1 MPPPPP
7 PRFTPAPTPCDAA
20 CVRARPRGD
29 PDRRRVGAAA
39 ANGGTGAA
47 ETGRARDS
55 RGGSTAAITDFLWD
69 KRTGLAA
76 RTMPHSRRYRSSER
90 SSRGSYHERYRSRKH
105 KRRRTRSRSSSS
117 ERDRRHR
124 REDSYH
130 VRSRSYD
137 DHSADRRAYDRRYCD
152 SYRRNDYSR
161 ERGEAYYEPEYRHS
175 YEYRRSR
182 DREGSYRSCKSSR
195 RKHRRRRR
203 RSRSFSR
210 SSSRSRQSSR
220 RAKSVEDDDEGHL
233 IYRIGD
239 WLQERYEIISTLGEG
254 TFGRVVQCIDHRRGG
269 ARVALKIIKNV
280 EKYKEAA
287 RLEINVLEKINEKD
301 PENTNLCVRMFDWFD
316 YHGHMC
322 ISFELLGLSTF
333 DFLKDNNYLPY
344 PIHQVRHMAFQVCQ
358 AVKFLHDNKLT
369 HTDLKPENILFVNSD
384 YELSYNLEKKRDERS
399 VKSTAI
405 RVVDFGSATFDHEHH
420 STIVSTRHYR
430 APEVILELGW
440 SQPCDVW
447 SIGCII
453 FEYYVGFTLFQTH
466 DNREHLAMMERILG
480 PIPSRMI
487 RKTRKQKYFYHGRLD
502 WDENTSAGRYVREN
516 CKPLRRYLNSEA
528 EDHHRLFDLIES
540 MLEYEP
546 SKRITLAEALKHPF
560 FDMLEMEPST
570 KMWDSS
576 RDISR

>member
-1 MPPPPP
+1 
-7 PRFTPAPTPCDAA
+7 
-20 CVRARPRGD
+20 
-29 PDRRRVGAAA
+29 
-39 ANGGTGAA
+39 
-47 ETGRARDS
+47 
-55 RGGSTAAITDFLWD
+55 
-69 KRTGLAA
+69 
-76 RTMPHSRRYRSSER
+76 MPHSRRYRSSER
-90 SSRGSYHERYRSRKH
+90 GSRGSYHERYRSRKH
-105 KRRRTRSRSSSS
+105 RRRRSRSRTSSS
-117 ERDRRHR
+117 DRGRDRRR
-124 REDSYH
+124 RHVDSYH
-130 VRSRSYD
+130 ERSRSYD
-137 DHSADRRAYDRRYCD
+137 DRSSDRRAYDRRFCD
-152 SYRRNDYSR
+152 NYRRNDYSR
-161 ERGEAYYEPEYRHS
+161 DRADMYYDTEYRHS
-175 YEYRRSR
+175 YEKRSR
-182 DREGSYRSCKSSR
+182 EDSYRSCKSSR
-195 RKHRRRRR
+195 RKQKRRKRRT
-203 RSRSFSR
+203 RSYSQ

-220 RAKSVEDDDEGHL
+220 RAKSVEDDVEGHL
-233 IYRIGD
+233 IYRSGD
-239 WLQERYEIISTLGEG
+239 WLQERYEIVNTLGEG
-254 TFGRVVQCIDHRRGG
+254 TFGRVVQCVDHRRSGE
-269 ARVALKIIKNV
+269 RVALKIIKNV

-301 PENTNLCVRMFDWFD
+301 PENEHLCVQMFDWFD

-333 DFLKDNNYLPY
+333 DFLKENNYLPY
-344 PIHQVRHMAFQVCQ
+344 PIHQVRHMAYQVSQ

-384 YELSYNLEKKRDERS
+384 SEPTYNVEKRDERS
-399 VKSTAI
+399 VKNTNV

-447 SIGCII
+447 SIGCIV

-480 PIPSRMI
+480 PIPSRMS

-516 CKPLRRYLNSEA
+516 CKPLRRYMISET
-528 EDHHRLFDLIES
+528 EEHHQLFDLIEG

-546 SKRITLAEALKHPF
+546 SKRITLSETLKHPF
-560 FDMLEMEPST
+560 FDLLKTDPT
-570 KMWDSS
+570 PKHWDTG

>member
-1 MPPPPP
+1 
-7 PRFTPAPTPCDAA
+7 
-20 CVRARPRGD
+20 
-29 PDRRRVGAAA
+29 
-39 ANGGTGAA
+39 
-47 ETGRARDS
+47 
-55 RGGSTAAITDFLWD
+55 
-69 KRTGLAA
+69 
-76 RTMPHSRRYRSSER
+76 
-90 SSRGSYHERYRSRKH
+90 
-105 KRRRTRSRSSSS
+105 
-117 ERDRRHR
+117 
-124 REDSYH
+124 
-130 VRSRSYD
+130 
-137 DHSADRRAYDRRYCD
+137 
-152 SYRRNDYSR
+152 
-161 ERGEAYYEPEYRHS
+161 
-175 YEYRRSR
+175 
-182 DREGSYRSCKSSR
+182 
-195 RKHRRRRR
+195 
-203 RSRSFSR
+203 
-210 SSSRSRQSSR
+210 
-220 RAKSVEDDDEGHL
+220 
-233 IYRIGD
+233 
-239 WLQERYEIISTLGEG
+239 
-254 TFGRVVQCIDHRRGG
+254 
-269 ARVALKIIKNV
+269 
-280 EKYKEAA
+280 
-287 RLEINVLEKINEKD
+287 
-301 PENTNLCVRMFDWFD
+301 MFDWFD

-480 PIPSRMI
+480 PIPSRMV

-516 CKPLRRYLNSEA
+516 CKPLRRYLTSEA

-546 SKRITLAEALKHPF
+546 SKRVTLAEALKHPF
-560 FDMLEMEPST
+560 FDMLGMEPST

-576 RDISR
+576 RDITLLAPPHPLPSAARLNNWPPLPSFCPVKPCFYQDIPVEIPADFQKTVTTMYYLWMASTIALFLNFLSSLAWFCVDPTSGSGFGLSILWALLYTPCSFVCWYRPMYKAFRSDSSFNFFVFFFVFFAQNVMYVLQAIGIPNWGFSGWILSLIALRTNTAVAVMMILVSLSFTAVAVLGIIMLKKIHSLYRRTGASFQKAQEEFAAGVFSNQAVRTAAANAAAGAATHALRA

>member
-1 MPPPPP
+1 
-7 PRFTPAPTPCDAA
+7 
-20 CVRARPRGD
+20 
-29 PDRRRVGAAA
+29 
-39 ANGGTGAA
+39 
-47 ETGRARDS
+47 
-55 RGGSTAAITDFLWD
+55 
-69 KRTGLAA
+69 
-76 RTMPHSRRYRSSER
+76 MPHSRRYRSSER

-105 KRRRTRSRSSSS
+105 KRRRSRSSSS

-161 ERGEAYYEPEYRHS
+161 ERGEAYYDPEYRHS

-210 SSSRSRQSSR
+210 SSSQRSRQSSR

-233 IYRIGD
+233 IYRVGD

-254 TFGRVVQCIDHRRGG
+254 TFGRVVQCIDHRRAG

-344 PIHQVRHMAFQVCQ
+344 PIHQVRHMAYQVCQ
-358 AVKFLHDNKLT
+358 AVKFLHDSKLT

-516 CKPLRRYLNSEA
+516 CKPLRRYLTSEA

-546 SKRITLAEALKHPF
+546 SKRLTLAEALKHPF

-570 KMWDSS
+570 KLWDSS

>member
-1 MPPPPP
+1 MPYP
-7 PRFTPAPTPCDAA
+7 FF
-20 CVRARPRGD
+20 
-29 PDRRRVGAAA
+29 
-39 ANGGTGAA
+39 
-47 ETGRARDS
+47 
-55 RGGSTAAITDFLWD
+55 FL
-69 KRTGLAA
+69 L
-76 RTMPHSRRYRSSER
+76 
-90 SSRGSYHERYRSRKH
+90 
-105 KRRRTRSRSSSS
+105 SSS
-117 ERDRRHR
+117 
-124 REDSYH
+124 
-130 VRSRSYD
+130 
-137 DHSADRRAYDRRYCD
+137 
-152 SYRRNDYSR
+152 
-161 ERGEAYYEPEYRHS
+161 PT
-175 YEYRRSR
+175 
-182 DREGSYRSCKSSR
+182 
-195 RKHRRRRR
+195 
-203 RSRSFSR
+203 FSP
-210 SSSRSRQSSR
+210 SLSPTLLFFIS
-220 RAKSVEDDDEGHL
+220 DE
-233 IYRIGD
+233 IV
-239 WLQERYEIISTLGEG
+239 STLGEG
-254 TFGRVVQCIDHRRGG
+254 TFGRVVQCVDHRRGG

-301 PENTNLCVRMFDWFD
+301 PDNKNLCVQMFDWFD

-344 PIHQVRHMAFQVCQ
+344 PVHQVRHMAFQLCQ

-384 YELSYNLEKKRDERS
+384 YELTYNLEKKRDERS
-399 VKSTAI
+399 VKSTAV

-487 RKTRKQKYFYHGRLD
+487 RKTRKQKYFYRGRLD

-516 CKPLRRYLNSEA
+516 CKPLRRYLTSEA
-528 EDHHRLFDLIES
+528 EDHHQLFDLIES

-546 SKRITLAEALKHPF
+546 AKRLTLGEALQHPF
-560 FDMLEMEPST
+560 FARLRAEPPNT
-570 KMWDSS
+570 KLWDSS

>member
-1 MPPPPP
+1 
-7 PRFTPAPTPCDAA
+7 
-20 CVRARPRGD
+20 
-29 PDRRRVGAAA
+29 
-39 ANGGTGAA
+39 
-47 ETGRARDS
+47 
-55 RGGSTAAITDFLWD
+55 
-69 KRTGLAA
+69 
-76 RTMPHSRRYRSSER
+76 MPHPRRYHSSER
-90 SSRGSYHERYRSRKH
+90 GSRGSYHEHYRSRKH
-105 KRRRTRSRSSSS
+105 KRRRSHSWSSSS
-117 ERDRRHR
+117 DRTRRRR

-137 DHSADRRAYDRRYCD
+137 DHSSDRRVYDRRYCG

-161 ERGEAYYEPEYRHS
+161 DRGDAYYDTDFRHS
-175 YEYRRSR
+175 YECH
-182 DREGSYRSCKSSR
+182 RENSSYRSQRSSR

-203 RSRSFSR
+203 RSRTFSR
-210 SSSRSRQSSR
+210 SSSQHSSR
-220 RAKSVEDDDEGHL
+220 RAKSVEDDAEGHL
-233 IYRIGD
+233 IYHVGD
-239 WLQERYEIISTLGEG
+239 WLQERYEIVSTLGEG
-254 TFGRVVQCIDHRRGG
+254 TFGRVVQCVDHRRGG

-301 PENTNLCVRMFDWFD
+301 PDNKNLCVQMFDWFD

-344 PIHQVRHMAFQVCQ
+344 PIHQVRHMAFQLCQ
-358 AVKFLHDNKLT
+358 AVKFLHDNNLT

-384 YELSYNLEKKRDERS
+384 YELTYNLEKKRDERS
-399 VKSTAI
+399 VKSTDV

-487 RKTRKQKYFYHGRLD
+487 RKTRKQKYFYRGHLD
-502 WDENTSAGRYVREN
+502 WDGNTSAGRYVREN
-516 CKPLRRYLNSEA
+516 CKPLRRYLTSEA
-528 EDHHRLFDLIES
+528 EDHHQLFDLIES

-546 SKRITLAEALKHPF
+546 AKRLTLGEALQHPF
-560 FDMLEMEPST
+560 FACLRTEPPNT
-570 KMWDSS
+570 KLWDSS